1 MSNDLLMSLVNSQ
14 NSCLSRSVTN
24 SGGNCSIRSGRGSEN
39 ERMCWIC
46 YGLEREDESSQCW
59 IHPCR
64 CCGSSKWVHQSCLQ
78 RWLDERQRLD
88 PLSPLS
94 CRMCGYNYVVE
105 YPPADPLLTILTVVD
120 QAVDVSSTYVFTGA
134 VMGCLYWSAV
144 TYGALTVMQ
153 VCGHEAGLTAMEKM
167 DPVVLLLGLPAIPT
181 CLVAIHMVDWQS
193 WLLRLWRSHAYKLA
207 MIQYLLP
214 KDICRSRLEEARD
227 SESGSTIPRIL
238 CTSLALPSFAVFFG
252 RILFGRFQSRLGQ
265 AIAGGLFYLGFTGL
279 LHIYQREMTF
289 LRNCRRHIVE
299 YDGE

>member
-1 MSNDLLMSLVNSQ
+1 MDELAMHFLLLYYPDIAEINMTEVNES
-14 NSCLSRSVTN
+14 
-24 SGGNCSIRSGRGSEN
+24 

-46 YGLEREDESSQCW
+46 YGLEREDEPPQRW

-105 YPPADPLLTILTVVD
+105 YPPADPLLIILTAVD
-120 QAVDVSSTYVFTGA
+120 QAIDVSSTYVFTGA
-134 VMGCLYWSAV
+134 VIGCLYWSAV

-153 VCGHEAGLTAMEKM
+153 VCGHEAGLTAMEKT

-193 WLLRLWRSHAYKLA
+193 WLLRLWRSHAYKLTV
-207 MIQYLLP
+207 IQYLLP

-252 RILFGRFQSRLGQ
+252 RLFFGRVQSRLGQ
-265 AIAGGLFYLGFTGL
+265 AIARYKNVSKKE
-279 LHIYQREMTF
+279 Q
-289 LRNCRRHIVE
+289 
-299 YDGE
+299 